1 MARSIKDSV
10 SDKVSKE
17 DKKYLDKY
25 ADKLSNSTQY
35 AKWISN
41 KDEHEEHNGQSLAT
55 RNHDVIMKWAE
66 ERDAVPATVPGTEH
80 GDQLG
85 VLRFNFPGYGGREL
99 REVSWEEWFKPFDA
113 RDLVFVYQEHMKNGN
128 QSNFFRL
135 DNPKRED
142 G

>member
-1 MARSIKDSV
+1 MDSV

-17 DKKYLDKY
+17 DKKFLDKY

-41 KDEHEEHNGQSLAT
+41 KEEHEEHNGQSLAT
-55 RNHDVIMKWAE
+55 RNHEAIMKWAE
-66 ERDAVPATVPGTEH
+66 ERNAVPATVPGTEH

-99 REVSWEEWFKPFDA
+99 KEVSWEEWFNTFDA
-113 RDLVFVYQEHMKNGN
+113 RDLVFVFQEHMKNGN